1 MTLYELTGQYLEL
14 LELAEDPDIDP
25 DVIRDTMEGLDGE
38 VEVKAEGY
46 AKIIK
51 SLEADVAGYKAEAER
66 LNARRKTIENRIES
80 MKRALQNSM
89 TVTGKTKFKTPLFSF
104 AVQKNPV
111 SMRILDESRVPE
123 RFLIP
128 QPAKID
134 NAAVKDWLKDG
145 GECDWAELYQTES
158 LRIR

>member
-14 LELAEDPDIDP
+14 LEMAEDPDVDP
-25 DVIRDTMEGLDGE
+25 EVFKDTLEGLDGE
-38 VEVKAEGY
+38 VEEKAEGY

-51 SLEADVAGYKAEAER
+51 ALEAEAAGYKAEADR
-66 LNARRKTIENRIES
+66 LTARRKTAENRVES
-80 MKRALQNSM
+80 LKWALQSAM
-89 TVTGKTKFKTPLFSF
+89 TATGKTKFKTSLFSF

-111 SMRILDESRVPE
+111 SMRILDETKVPE
-123 RFLIP
+123 EYKIP
-128 QPAKID
+128 QPDKID
-134 NAAVKDWLKDG
+134 NAKIKDWLKDG